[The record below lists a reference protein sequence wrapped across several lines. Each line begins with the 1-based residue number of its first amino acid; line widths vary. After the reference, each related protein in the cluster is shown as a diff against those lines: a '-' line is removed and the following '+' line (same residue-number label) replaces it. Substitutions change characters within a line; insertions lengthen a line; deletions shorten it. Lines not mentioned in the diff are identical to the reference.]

1 MTLAGIEDRTF
12 QGQSLSPRS
21 GRKRKPA
28 VERGFASGTPGSGS
42 KIDLARGAGK
52 RRLIGQRIFEHM
64 NDEYSRLKCCRPLRG
79 LETIIGDFPGAYAP
93 GFTLLPAS
101 RA

>member
-1 MTLAGIEDRTF
+1 LRIALFNDRVLAGEA
-12 QGQSLSPRS
+12 GVSV
-21 GRKRKPA
+21 KPG

-79 LETIIGDFPGAYAP
+79 LETIIGDSLGLTPQALRYCPLRG
-93 GFTLLPAS
+93 L
-101 RA
+101 

>member
-1 MTLAGIEDRTF
+1 LRIALFNDRVLAGEA
-12 QGQSLSPRS
+12 GVSV
-21 GRKRKPA
+21 KPG

-42 KIDLARGAGK
+42 KIDLARGAGE
-52 RRLIGQRIFEHM
+52 RHLIGQRIFEHM

>member
-1 MTLAGIEDRTF
+1 LRIALFKDRVLAREA
-12 QGQSLSPRS
+12 
-21 GRKRKPA
+21 GRKRKA
-28 VERGFASGTPGSGS
+28 WGEARLCERTPGPGS
-42 KIDLARGAGK
+42 KIDLASGAGE

>member
-1 MTLAGIEDRTF
+1 
-12 QGQSLSPRS
+12 
-21 GRKRKPA
+21 
-28 VERGFASGTPGSGS
+28 
-42 KIDLARGAGK
+42 
-52 RRLIGQRIFEHM
+52 LIGQRIFEHM